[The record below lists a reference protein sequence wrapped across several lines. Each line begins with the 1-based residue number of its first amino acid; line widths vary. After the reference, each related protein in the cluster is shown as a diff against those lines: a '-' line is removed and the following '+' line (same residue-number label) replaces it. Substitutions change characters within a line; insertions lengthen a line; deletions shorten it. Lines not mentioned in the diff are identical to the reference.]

1 MMYFKPFQKWI
12 WTFFER
18 FCLAAWM
25 VLMMANT
32 IIVGLSVELLVFG
45 LAFSLYHIFLID
57 QYNAPFLGVGVLAT
71 LNLPVV
77 IRLRQYGMD
86 NLNFQMHENALNQ
99 LMTPHESW
107 SNTILALLDETSSR
121 SNELV
126 MIVRLIDE
134 APGPRERQDRRADAK
149 LWLTEN
155 RDKLTP
161 EDQEFV
167 RHYLGYMK

>member
-32 IIVGLSVELLVFG
+32 IVVGLSVELLVFG

-57 QYNAPFLGVGVLAT
+57 QYNAPFLGAGVFAT

-77 IRLRQYGMD
+77 FRLRQYGMD
-86 NLNFQMHENALNQ
+86 NLNFELHEHALNQ
-99 LMTPHESW
+99 MMTPPETW
-107 SNTILALLDETSSR
+107 SNVILALLDE
-121 SNELV
+121 
-126 MIVRLIDE
+126 
-134 APGPRERQDRRADAK
+134 
-149 LWLTEN
+149 
-155 RDKLTP
+155 
-161 EDQEFV
+161 
-167 RHYLGYMK
+167 